1 MFSKIMTAISGSAL
15 VFGLATGSAF
25 VAPTAAVSGPLP
37 AAAQCSTIAGV
48 NVRDGIVV
56 IAAQPGQVIQ
66 VVADPA
72 NIGGARVDVSINNAP
87 SVETFVPATI
97 NVVTAGTI
105 VIEQRMNGALVT
117 CSSNTGSGFID
128 TQTSAVQT
136 ATSRNTQARL
146 NGNGPRNSASRNSVF
161 LSTSNL
167 PGADSQLGQAEF
179 NGWVSVEGRQLSGAT
194 TGNTFDVVFG
204 VDRLISN
211 RLIVGALIAYGRQDL
226 TSGTTNTQVN
236 SPSVGAYFASR
247 LQGDW
252 LADGYVSVARP
263 AYDVGGATF
272 TANRVSGAFGLTG
285 NYDAYGMGMSPF
297 AKVNGYRESQPA
309 YGAVAANDIT
319 RFNASVGTRV
329 SPLAELDGGILPYIS
344 VAVDFGVTDSTA
356 GGRDSYWAPRLGAGF
371 STELGAGFL
380 SVDMDAGRIRSDVTD
395 IGLRATYEFTF

>member
-15 VFGLATGSAF
+15 VFGLAMGSAII
-25 VAPTAAVSGPLP
+25 APTASMAQVAPS
-37 AAAQCSTIAGV
+37 QCSTITSV
-48 NVRDGIVV
+48 NVRGGPIV

-66 VVADPA
+66 VVADPT
-72 NIGGARVDVSINNAP
+72 NFGGATVGVSINGAGT
-87 SVETFVPATI
+87 VATAVPTTI

-105 VIEQRMNGALVT
+105 VIEQQANGALVT
-117 CSSNTGSGFID
+117 CSTPSAGSDFID
-128 TQTSAVQT
+128 TQTTAVQT

-146 NGNGPRNSASRNSVF
+146 NGNGPRNSATRNSVF

-194 TGNTFDVVFG
+194 TGITLDLVFG

-226 TSGTTNTQVN
+226 TTGSTSTQVN

-252 LADGYVSVARP
+252 LADGYLSVARP
-263 AYDVGGATF
+263 AYDVGGTTF
-272 TANRVSGAFGLTG
+272 TASRVSGAFGLTG
-285 NYDAYGMGMSPF
+285 HYDAYGMDMSPF
-297 AKVNGYRESQPA
+297 AKVNGYREAQPA
-309 YGAVAANDIT
+309 YGTVAANDIT

-329 SPLAELDGGILPYIS
+329 SPLEELDGGILPYIS
-344 VAVDFGVTDSTA
+344 IAVDFGVTDSTA

-371 STELGAGFL
+371 STELGAGYL
-380 SVDMDAGRIRSDVTD
+380 SVDMDAGRIRSNVTD